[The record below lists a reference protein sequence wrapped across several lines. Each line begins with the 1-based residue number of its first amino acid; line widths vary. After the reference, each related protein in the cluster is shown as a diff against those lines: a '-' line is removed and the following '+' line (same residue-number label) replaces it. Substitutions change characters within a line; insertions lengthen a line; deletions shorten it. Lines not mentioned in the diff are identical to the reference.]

1 MPVVMRVAAL
11 PMSICPQAISCARP
25 SRDRARVS
33 PVIACLDTVYGAEF
47 GRGTC
52 ADSEPLLM
60 ILPPLGDCAAMRLNA
75 SRAHRNAPVTLTS
88 ITERQ
93 SSRLTSDTAMG
104 AADRK

>member
-1 MPVVMRVAAL
+1 M
-11 PMSICPQAISCARP
+11 
-25 SRDRARVS
+25 
-33 PVIACLDTVYGAEF
+33 ACLETVYGAEF

-52 ADSEPLLM
+52 ADNEPLLM

-93 SSRLTSDTAMG
+93 SSMLTSDTPVG
-104 AADRK
+104 AAAVPALLNSRSIRPNRAAVWSNKLVTESSIRTSAVIA